1 MTALATK
8 VAAGN
13 TIPYTPSGSDV
24 AAGDVVVQGEL
35 CGIATEPIPD
45 GIKGALHIEGVFY
58 VKKDEATAFSAG
70 DVCYWDAADSEAQ
83 DTADTG
89 TNKQLGK
96 ATLDAASDDTHMYVK
111 LTP

>member
-1 MTALATK
+1 MTALATR
-8 VAAGN
+8 VAEGN
-13 TIPYTPSGSDV
+13 SIPYTPSGSDV

-45 GIKGALHIEGVFY
+45 GIKGVLQVEGIFY
-58 VKKDEATAFSAG
+58 VKKNETQAFAAG
-70 DVCYWDAADSEAQ
+70 AVCYWDVADDEAQ
-83 DTADTG
+83 NTADTG

-96 ATLDAASDDTHMYVK
+96 VTQAALAADTHMYVK